1 MVTSGTHVERMY
13 NVVEVPSCL
22 IRKVSVYA
30 DARSGD
36 APPGDICFT
45 PPRTRSGHLLPRPR
59 PTPSS
64 ALSTLPAATAHA
76 VHVGHGTATEVQVVT
91 TVRDHTERTERRH
104 MFNRGPPAEPGN
116 QHAHASSNLVLRI
129 SVPSRAVLRS
139 RPSPTHMNTCTSTHT
154 PLSQQAALVSCLPQ
168 RDTQPALSCALAS
181 IPQPLGHVMS

>member
-1 MVTSGTHVERMY
+1 MLYPTSH
-13 NVVEVPSCL
+13 
-22 IRKVSVYA
+22 
-30 DARSGD
+30 
-36 APPGDICFT
+36 
-45 PPRTRSGHLLPRPR
+45 TRSGHLLPRP
-59 PTPSS
+59 TPSPRAHFQPS
-64 ALSTLPAATAHA
+64 LPAAWPAATLS
-76 VHVGHGTATEVQVVT
+76 VCCVGHGAATEVQVVR
-91 TVRDHTERTERRH
+91 RDDRERPHSTPNALKDG

-139 RPSPTHMNTCTSTHT
+139 RPSPTHKNTCTSTHT

>member
-1 MVTSGTHVERMY
+1 VSDKKSFFMPMRDRVTHRRAT
-13 NVVEVPSCL
+13 
-22 IRKVSVYA
+22 YA
-30 DARSGD
+30 LPHLAQGRVTYSLD
-36 APPGDICFT
+36 
-45 PPRTRSGHLLPRPR
+45 LLPRLERTFNPR
-59 PTPSS
+59 CQLHGQLPRCQCGPRESGPPVRGPGRDDRERPH
-64 ALSTLPAATAHA
+64 STLNALKD
-76 VHVGHGTATEVQVVT
+76 G
-91 TVRDHTERTERRH
+91 

-139 RPSPTHMNTCTSTHT
+139 RPSPTHKNTCTSTHT